1 MPYVG
6 ENFKF
11 APLAKIDDGQTDIL
25 YLGDVGRIPLVRVL
39 LRQNSGNHIG
49 ANHLHYI
56 KTTEFELNPNG
67 GILSIDGE
75 LYPAENLKV
84 RVLPQYSNIIALA

>member
-6 ENFKF
+6 EYYNL

-39 LRQNSGNHIG
+39 LRQYSGSHIG

-67 GILSIDGE
+67 GSVSIDGE
-75 LYPAENLKV
+75 FYPAENIKV
-84 RVLPQYSNIIALA
+84 RVLPHYSNIISTV